1 MIGWHPSLLDQTK
14 WPELTVEKLAN
25 ALNAEKDKLIALGYD
40 AAWAYLYNSDS
51 SVEDLKNQIKQNR
64 YDVIMIGAGVRK
76 DEEHFLLF
84 ERLINVIH
92 ECAPSSKIAFNTRPT
107 DSDVAVRRWA

>member
-1 MIGWHPSLLDQTK
+1 
-14 WPELTVEKLAN
+14 
-25 ALNAEKDKLIALGYD
+25 
-40 AAWAYLYNSDS
+40 
-51 SVEDLKNQIKQNR
+51 
-64 YDVIMIGAGVRK
+64 MIGAGVRK